1 MKLHTANE
9 LRHSFLEFFR
19 GKTHTVLPSASLV
32 PVEDPTLLWINSG
45 VATLKP
51 YFSGQQ
57 VPPNL
62 RLTSSQK
69 SVRTND
75 IENVGRTARHH
86 TLFEMLGNFSIGGY
100 FKTEA
105 IIWAWEY
112 LTEVVGFD
120 TSILYITVHPED
132 DEAYE
137 IWTRQ
142 VGVPADRV
150 VKLADNFWDIGP
162 GPCGP
167 NSEICVDRG
176 VKYACTSLTCG
187 PGCDCD
193 RYMELWNLV
202 FSQYNHNVD
211 GTYTPLPR
219 KNIDT
224 GMGLERLVSL
234 VQGAE
239 TNYGTD
245 LFMPYINYVE
255 KLAGKKYLA
264 SADNRM
270 AMNVIA
276 DHVRA
281 VAFAISDGAAPS
293 NEGRGYVIRRL
304 LRRAVRFGGSLG
316 LKQPFLC
323 EMVPLVAKVM
333 HDAYPELST
342 RVDFISKVVR
352 LEEERFLETL
362 DDGTALFMNM
372 VKELKAKG
380 TTVVSGELAFRL
392 YDTFG
397 FPVDLTE
404 DIALENGFTVDR
416 EGFIRF
422 MEAQRE
428 RARAAR
434 SGQDSDFG
442 KTNLFPELSPTNFV
456 GYNTTTKQAV
466 VLGLMTDGLKVDK
479 VQAGDK
485 AVIVLDATPFYA
497 ESGGQVGDSG
507 SFAWSTGEFVVENTI
522 KYYGDLTL
530 HTGYLKGG
538 TLSLSQT
545 VTASVDCARRTAL
558 GRAHTATH
566 LIHAALK
573 QVLGPHANQA
583 GSLVEPDRLRFDF
596 SHFSALTR
604 DELKRIE
611 ELVNVQILASLPVV
625 SEEMSLDEARAKGA
639 TALFGEKYGNSVR
652 VVSMGDFSLE
662 LCGGTH
668 HNNSASIGLCLVLG
682 EGGIGAG
689 LRRIEA
695 VTGREAYHRLRER
708 DGILQ
713 QLADELKTSPEEAPK
728 RLEFVLQQGKEVERE
743 AARLHSK
750 LASFEA
756 DEFIATALLTE
767 GVKVVA
773 RQVTASDMDTLRAT
787 ADAVK
792 NKLGSGVLVLGAVHD
807 GKVSLVSMVSE
818 DLLNKG
824 LHAGNLIREVAKLT
838 GGGGGGKPN
847 MAQAGGK
854 DPEKL
859 SSALEAVLGLVKSQL
874 R

>member
-86 TLFEMLGNFSIGGY
+86 TLFEMLGNFSIGDY

-176 VKYACTSLTCG
+176 VKYACTSPTCG

-316 LKQPFLC
+316 LNQPFLC

-380 TTVVSGELAFRL
+380 ATVVSGELAFRL

-416 EGFIRF
+416 EGFVRF

-507 SFAWSTGEFVVENTI
+507 SFAWSSGEFVVENTI

-530 HTGYLKGG
+530 HTGYLKDG

-611 ELVNVQILASLPVV
+611 ELINVQILASLPVV

>member
-1 MKLHTANE
+1 MKLNTAND

-19 GKTHTVLPSASLV
+19 DKAHTVLPSASLV
-32 PVEDPTLLWINSG
+32 PIEDPTLLWINSG

-57 VPPNL
+57 VPPNV

-86 TLFEMLGNFSIGGY
+86 TLFEMLGNFSIGEY
-100 FKTEA
+100 FKNEA

-120 TSILYITVHPED
+120 PNVLYITIHPED
-132 DEAYE
+132 DEAFE
-137 IWTRQ
+137 IWTKQ

-150 VKLADNFWDIGP
+150 VKLTDNFWDIGP

-176 VKYACTSLTCG
+176 VKYACDSPTCG

-202 FSQYNHNVD
+202 FSQFNHNDD

-245 LFMPYINYVE
+245 LFMPYINHVE
-255 KLAGKKYLA
+255 KLTGKKYTA
-264 SADNRM
+264 SPENRM

-281 VAFAISDGAAPS
+281 VVFAISDGAAPS

-323 EMVPLVAKVM
+323 EMVPLVAQVM
-333 HDAYPELST
+333 HQPYPEVST
-342 RVDFISKVVR
+342 RADFISKIVR

-380 TTVVSGELAFRL
+380 ETIVTGELAFRL

-416 EGFIRF
+416 EGFGTA

-428 RARAAR
+428 RARSAR
-434 SGQDSDFG
+434 SSQDSDFG
-442 KTNLFPELSPTNFV
+442 KTNLFIGYSPTTFV
-456 GYNTTTKQAV
+456 GYTTTTTQAV
-466 VLGLMTDGLKVDK
+466 VLGIMKDGLKASE
-479 VQAGDK
+479 VQAGEK
-485 AVIVLDATPFYA
+485 AAIVLDTTPFYA

-507 SFAWSTGEFVVENTI
+507 SLTWSSGEFVVENTV
-522 KYYGDLTL
+522 KYYGDLTI
-530 HTGYLKGG
+530 HTGYVKNG

-545 VTASVDCARRTAL
+545 VTAKVDVARRTAL

-573 QVLGPHANQA
+573 QVLGTHANQA

-596 SHFSALTR
+596 SHFSALTK
-604 DELKRIE
+604 DELKQIE
-611 ELVNVQILASLPVV
+611 ELVNAQILESLPVV
-625 SEEMSLDEARAKGA
+625 SEEMSLDDARSKGA
-639 TALFGEKYGNSVR
+639 TALFGEKYGSHVR
-652 VVSMGDFSLE
+652 VVQMGDFSLE

-668 HNNSASIGLCLVLG
+668 HSNSASIGLCLVLG
-682 EGGIGAG
+682 ESGIGAG
-689 LRRIEA
+689 LRRVEA

-708 DGILQ
+708 DSLLQ
-713 QLADELKTSPEEAPK
+713 QIADELKTSPEEAPR
-728 RLEFVLQQGKEVERE
+728 RLENVIQQGKEAEKE
-743 AARLHSK
+743 ASRLHSK

-756 DEFIATALLTE
+756 DEFITTAPLIG

-773 RQVTASDMDTLRAT
+773 RQVSASDMDTLRAT

-792 NKLGSGVLVLGAVHD
+792 NKLGSGVLVLGAIHD
-807 GKVSLVSMVSE
+807 GKVSLVAMVSD
-818 DLLNKG
+818 DLTSKG
-824 LHAGNLIREVAKLT
+824 LHAGNLVREVAKLT
-838 GGGGGGKPN
+838 GGSGGGKPN

-859 SSALEAVLGLVKSQL
+859 SAALDAVPGLVKGQL
-874 R
+874 K

>member
-1 MKLHTANE
+1 
-9 LRHSFLEFFR
+9 
-19 GKTHTVLPSASLV
+19 
-32 PVEDPTLLWINSG
+32 
-45 VATLKP
+45 
-51 YFSGQQ
+51 
-57 VPPNL
+57 
-62 RLTSSQK
+62 
-69 SVRTND
+69 
-75 IENVGRTARHH
+75 
-86 TLFEMLGNFSIGGY
+86 
-100 FKTEA
+100 
-105 IIWAWEY
+105 
-112 LTEVVGFD
+112 
-120 TSILYITVHPED
+120 
-132 DEAYE
+132 
-137 IWTRQ
+137 
-142 VGVPADRV
+142 
-150 VKLADNFWDIGP
+150 
-162 GPCGP
+162 
-167 NSEICVDRG
+167 
-176 VKYACTSLTCG
+176 
-187 PGCDCD
+187 
-193 RYMELWNLV
+193 
-202 FSQYNHNVD
+202 

>member
-19 GKTHTVLPSASLV
+19 NKAHTVLPSASLV

-57 VPPNL
+57 IPPNL

-86 TLFEMLGNFSIGGY
+86 TLFEMLGNFSIGDY

-105 IIWAWEY
+105 VIWAWEY

-120 TSILYITVHPED
+120 PNVLYITIHPED

-137 IWTRQ
+137 IWTKQ

-150 VKLADNFWDIGP
+150 VKLTDNFWDIGP

-176 VKYACTSLTCG
+176 AKYACTSPTCG

-202 FSQYNHNVD
+202 FSQYNHNED

-234 VQGAE
+234 VQGTD

-245 LFMPYINYVE
+245 LFMPYINHVE
-255 KLAGKKYLA
+255 KLTGKQYTA
-264 SADNRM
+264 TSENRM

-281 VAFAISDGAAPS
+281 IAFAISDGAAPS

-323 EMVPLVAKVM
+323 EMIPLVAKVM
-333 HDAYPELST
+333 YEPYPELST

-372 VKELKAKG
+372 VKELKSKG
-380 TTVVSGELAFRL
+380 ETVVSGELAFRL

-416 EGFIRF
+416 IGFGVA
-422 MEAQRE
+422 MDAQRE

-434 SGQDSDFG
+434 GGHDSDFG
-442 KTNLFPELSPTNFV
+442 KTNLFVGLSPTNFI
-456 GYNTTTKQAV
+456 GYNTTSQPAV
-466 VLGLMTDGLKVDK
+466 VLGIMKDGLKIEEA
-479 VQAGDK
+479 QAGDK
-485 AVIVLDATPFYA
+485 AAVVLDATPFYA
-497 ESGGQVGDSG
+497 ESGGQVGDWG
-507 SFAWSTGEFVVENTI
+507 SFVWSMGEFVVENTI

-530 HTGYLKGG
+530 HTGYLKAG
-538 TLSLSQT
+538 TLTLSQT
-545 VTASVDCARRTAL
+545 VTANVDCMRRTAL

-596 SHFSALTR
+596 SHFSALSKE
-604 DELKRIE
+604 ELKKVE
-611 ELVNVQILASLPVV
+611 ELVNAQILESLPVV
-625 SEEMSLDEARAKGA
+625 SEEMSLDDARAKGA
-639 TALFGEKYGNSVR
+639 TALFGEKYGSNVR

-668 HNNSASIGLCLVLG
+668 HSNSASIGLCLVLG
-682 EGGIGAG
+682 EAGIGAG

-695 VTGREAYHRLRER
+695 VTGREAHNRLRER
-708 DGILQ
+708 DGLLQ
-713 QLADELKTSPEEAPK
+713 QLADELKTSPEEAPR
-728 RLEFVLQQGKEVERE
+728 RLELVIQQGKDAERE
-743 AARLHSK
+743 ASRLHAK

-756 DEFIATALLTE
+756 DEFIATAPLVG

-773 RQVTASDMDTLRAT
+773 RQVSASDMDTLRAT

-792 NKLGSGVLVLGAVHD
+792 NKLGSGVLVLGAIHD
-807 GKVSLVSMVSE
+807 GKVSLVSMVSD
-818 DLLNKG
+818 DLLSKG

-859 SSALEAVLGLVKSQL
+859 ASALDAVLGLVKGQL

>member
-1 MKLHTANE
+1 MKLTTANE

-19 GKTHTVLPSASLV
+19 TRAHTVLPSASLV
-32 PVEDPTLLWINSG
+32 PIEDPTLLWINSG

-86 TLFEMLGNFSIGGY
+86 TLFEMLGNFSIGDY
-100 FKTEA
+100 FKTDA

-120 TSILYITVHPED
+120 PNVLFITIHPED

-137 IWTRQ
+137 IWTKQ

-150 VKLADNFWDIGP
+150 VKLTDNFWDIGP

-176 VKYACTSLTCG
+176 AKYACTSPTCG

-202 FSQYNHNVD
+202 FSQYNHNED

-245 LFMPYINYVE
+245 LFMPYINHVE
-255 KLAGKKYLA
+255 KLTGKHYLA
-264 SADNRM
+264 TPENRM

-323 EMVPLVAKVM
+323 DMVSLVAKVM
-333 HDAYPELST
+333 HQAYPELST

-352 LEEERFLETL
+352 IEEERFLETL

-372 VKELKAKG
+372 VKELKSKG
-380 TTVVSGELAFRL
+380 ETVVSGELAFRL

-416 EGFIRF
+416 EGFGVA

-434 SGQDSDFG
+434 SGQNSDFG
-442 KTNLFPELSPTNFV
+442 KINHLPGLPATSFV
-456 GYNTTTKQAV
+456 GYNTTTKEAV
-466 VLGLMTDGLKVDK
+466 VLGIMKDGLKVDE
-479 VQAGDK
+479 VQAGEK
-485 AVIVLDATPFYA
+485 AAVVLDATPFYA

-507 SFAWSTGEFVVENTI
+507 SFTWGTGAFVVENTV

-530 HTGYLKGG
+530 HTGYLREG
-538 TLSLSQT
+538 TLSVAQT
-545 VTASVDCARRTAL
+545 VTATVNCARRTAL

-596 SHFSALTR
+596 SHFSALSK

-611 ELVNVQILASLPVV
+611 ELVNDQILESLPVV
-625 SEEMSLDEARAKGA
+625 SEEMTLDDARSKGA

-668 HNNSASIGLCLVLG
+668 HSNSASIGLCLVLG
-682 EGGIGAG
+682 ESGIGAG

-695 VTGREAYHRLRER
+695 VTGREAHIRLRER
-708 DGILQ
+708 EGLLQ
-713 QLADELKTSPEEAPK
+713 HLADELKTSPEEAPR
-728 RLEFVLQQGKEVERE
+728 RLEYVIQQGKDAERE
-743 AARLHSK
+743 SARLHSK

-756 DEFIATALLTE
+756 DEFIATAPIIG

-773 RQVTASDMDTLRAT
+773 RQVSASDMDTLRTT

-792 NKLGSGVLVLGAVHD
+792 NKLTSGVLVLGAIHD
-807 GKVSLVSMVSE
+807 GKESLVSMVSD
-818 DLLNKG
+818 DLLTKG

-859 SSALEAVLGLVKSQL
+859 ALALDAVPGLVKGQL
-874 R
+874 K